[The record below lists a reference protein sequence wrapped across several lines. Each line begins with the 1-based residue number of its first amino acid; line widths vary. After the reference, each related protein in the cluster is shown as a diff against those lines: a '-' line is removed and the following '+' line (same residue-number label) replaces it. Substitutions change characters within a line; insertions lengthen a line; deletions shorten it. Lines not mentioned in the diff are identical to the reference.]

1 MKIHEFK
8 PSQESKDTYVQIYL
22 KNEKELEDEN
32 IINEIK
38 KYQVAKY
45 KIAYFISGSKDYPPI
60 LKDIIF
66 FEMEKEEDM

>member
-1 MKIHEFK
+1 MKIHKFK

-32 IINEIK
+32 IMNEIK
-38 KYQVAKY
+38 KYQESEY
-45 KIAYFISGSKDYPPI
+45 KIAYFISGSKDYPKI

-66 FEMEKEEDM
+66 FEVEKEGDM

>member
-1 MKIHEFK
+1 MKIHKFK

-32 IINEIK
+32 IMNEIK
-38 KYQVAKY
+38 KYQIGRDKV
-45 KIAYFISGSKDYPPI
+45 AYFISGSKDYPQI

-66 FEMEKEEDM
+66 FEMEKEGDM